1 MDKEQVERIQAM
13 ERTLNEAFQAVR
25 ELRTALERYE
35 RIHPRLQKLKT
46 YYESQ
51 QWMKDVE
58 DDRAGRLPEGLR
70 RGVLSEDAVYDLLS
84 EAADTEKAMAALGG
98 CSDRV

>member
-13 ERTLNEAFQAVR
+13 ERTLNEASRAVR
-25 ELRTALERYE
+25 ELRMALERYE
-35 RIHPRLQKLKT
+35 RIQPQLQKLKT

-84 EAADTEKAMAALGG
+84 EAVDTKKAMAALGG